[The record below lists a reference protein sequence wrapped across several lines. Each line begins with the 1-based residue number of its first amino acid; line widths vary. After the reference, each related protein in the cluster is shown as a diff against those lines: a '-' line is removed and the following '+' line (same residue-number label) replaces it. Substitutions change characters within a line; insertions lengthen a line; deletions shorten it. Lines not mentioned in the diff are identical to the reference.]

1 MNELLNKNFFRKF
14 PTCLAHLHRHIR
26 GLVTFYHNIKRV
38 IITRLK
44 RWSLNTVST
53 VDDFLI
59 GTVEK
64 SVIPPLYVA
73 AVYFAMH
80 ALTLPRQPA
89 G

>member
-1 MNELLNKNFFRKF
+1 MNELLNKTFLGNSLLAWL
-14 PTCLAHLHRHIR
+14 TCIGIFVVSLLFIII
-26 GLVTFYHNIKRV
+26 FKRV

-64 SVIPPLYVA
+64 SVIPLLYVA